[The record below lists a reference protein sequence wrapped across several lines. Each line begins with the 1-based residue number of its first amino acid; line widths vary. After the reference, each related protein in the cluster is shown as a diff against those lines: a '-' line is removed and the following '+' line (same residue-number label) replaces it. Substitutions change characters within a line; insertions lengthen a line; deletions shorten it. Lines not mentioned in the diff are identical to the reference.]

1 MDDLTRAATVLIVKD
16 GKVLA
21 VSRGNDLSDWS
32 LPGGKLKQ
40 EETFEEGAVR
50 ETVEET
56 GLAIFGLELVFEGQD
71 NNFHVKT
78 FQAKRYY
85 GDIRSSEEGE
95 VRWVEPKALA
105 TGTFGNY
112 NGELMQKMGL
122 L

>member
-21 VSRGNDLSDWS
+21 VSRGSDLNDWS
-32 LPGGKLKQ
+32 LPGGKCHID
-40 EETFEEGAVR
+40 EPFEECAVR

-56 GLAIFGLELVFEGQD
+56 GLAIFGLELIFEGQD
-71 NNFHVKT
+71 NGFHVKT

-85 GDIRSSEEGE
+85 GDIKNSEEGE
-95 VRWVEPKALA
+95 VRWIEPKALA
-105 TGTFGNY
+105 IGTFGNY
-112 NGELMQKMGL
+112 NKALMEKVGL